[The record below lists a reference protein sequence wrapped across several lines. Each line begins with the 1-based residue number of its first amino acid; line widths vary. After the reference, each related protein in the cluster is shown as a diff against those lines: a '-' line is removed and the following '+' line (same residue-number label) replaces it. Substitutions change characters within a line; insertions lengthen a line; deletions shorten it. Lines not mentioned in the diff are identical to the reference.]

1 MAKMVIII
9 DDAHDAAS
17 VARDVASIPGVSV
30 TSLAEGFVDV
40 DAASKGSLV
49 QLKRFTESSTGLSLH
64 RVADAEL
71 MEPIP
76 TSKIF

>member
-30 TSLAEGFVDV
+30 TSLTEGFVDV

-49 QLKRFTESSTGLSLH
+49 QLKRFAESSTGLSLH

>member
-30 TSLAEGFVDV
+30 TSLTEGFVDV

-49 QLKRFTESSTGLSLH
+49 QLERNSPRAAPGFRSIASPMRS
-64 RVADAEL
+64 
-71 MEPIP
+71 
-76 TSKIF
+76 